1 MSGSLKCRSLKC
13 RGRSNVG
20 RSNVGALK
28 CRGRSTGGRSSV
40 GCSNVGAQ
48 MSGAQT
54 SVNQEMAMSFMEIL
68 LQRCV
73 ALPLSCVKILID
85 LLVHDKIAEEG
96 VTALCRL
103 QKPPRTGAI
112 TDAPA
117 F

>member
-1 MSGSLKCRSLKC
+1 
-13 RGRSNVG
+13 
-20 RSNVGALK
+20 
-28 CRGRSTGGRSSV
+28 
-40 GCSNVGAQ
+40 

-85 LLVHDKIAEEG
+85 LLVHDKYFRATSYVEKPIEAIINMKPNG
-96 VTALCRL
+96 IHPGDRDDNLWVTYNNYQPKSQQEWENMCFLD
-103 QKPPRTGAI
+103 K
-112 TDAPA
+112 A